1 MVYAAVGS
9 QYDCIATDGTNSPA
23 SYGFRNLPNGW
34 AGLRRWLE
42 FAAFSVKSRGMT
54 TGGDGIFRWRRGG
67 RLWPALALA
76 GILFSLSAFPAKA
89 QLFSDRPPPVPPAA
103 VPDPG
108 SAVSLAPPSGPGAG
122 PPPSLPPAL
131 TQPSIATV
139 PPPIP
144 PGGAPAQAV
153 LALSA
158 RYGKDLPP
166 INGGLVWRIFSDR
179 PDDTGTFK
187 MIREDRS
194 ATPNV
199 VLPPGN
205 YVVHVALGLVSAVRT
220 VTLKAETDREAFV
233 LPAGGLRIEGRVGTS
248 KIPQNQ
254 ISFAIYKGS
263 QFEGGDRASLV
274 PNVAAGDVVLLPEGT
289 YYIISNYGD
298 ANSVVRSDIRVQAGK
313 LTDVAVTHRA
323 AVITLKLVSDK
334 GGEALA
340 NTAWSVITPGG
351 DVIKE
356 SIGAFPRVVL
366 SEGEYRAI
374 AKNEGKVY
382 ERPFNVVNG
391 VDGDVEVLAR

>member
-1 MVYAAVGS
+1 MTFGGNGLDRSGRCQRLLPAIVRAAARVFAIS
-9 QYDCIATDGTNSPA
+9 TPVSAQMFTDH
-23 SYGFRNLPNGW
+23 
-34 AGLRRWLE
+34 
-42 FAAFSVKSRGMT
+42 
-54 TGGDGIFRWRRGG
+54 
-67 RLWPALALA
+67 
-76 GILFSLSAFPAKA
+76 
-89 QLFSDRPPPVPPAA
+89 PPPVPPAS

-108 SAVSLAPPSGPGAG
+108 SAVSLAPPSGPASI
-122 PPPSLPPAL
+122 PNLPAPL
-131 TQPSIATV
+131 TQPSVAAV
-139 PPPIP
+139 PPVVAP
-144 PGGAPAQAV
+144 PGASTAGQAV
-153 LALSA
+153 LSLTA
-158 RYGKDLPP
+158 RYGKDLPV
-166 INGGLVWRIFSDR
+166 INNGLVWRVFADK
-179 PDDTGTFK
+179 PDETGTFK
-187 MIREDRS
+187 LIREERG
-194 ATPNV
+194 ATPNI
-199 VLPPGN
+199 VLPPGS
-205 YVVHVALGLVSAVRT
+205 YVVHVVLGLVSATRA
-220 VTLKAETDREAFV
+220 VTLKSETDRESFV

-254 ISFAIYKGS
+254 ISFVLYKGS
-263 QFEGGDRASLV
+263 QFEAAERASLV
-274 PNVAAGDVVLLPEGT
+274 PNFAAGDVALLPEGT

-313 LTDVAVTHRA
+313 LTDVIITHRA

-391 VDGDVEVLAR
+391 VDGEVEVVAR

>member
-1 MVYAAVGS
+1 MF
-9 QYDCIATDGTNSPA
+9 T
-23 SYGFRNLPNGW
+23 
-34 AGLRRWLE
+34 
-42 FAAFSVKSRGMT
+42 
-54 TGGDGIFRWRRGG
+54 
-67 RLWPALALA
+67 
-76 GILFSLSAFPAKA
+76 
-89 QLFSDRPPPVPPAA
+89 DRPPPVPPAA

-108 SAVSLAPPSGPGAG
+108 AAINLAPPSGAAST
-122 PPPSLPPAL
+122 PPTGSLPPAL
-131 TQPSIATV
+131 TNQPSMAAV
-139 PPPIP
+139 PPASAPQGAAA
-144 PGGAPAQAV
+144 PGQAV
-153 LALSA
+153 LSLSA
-158 RYGKDLPP
+158 RYGKDLGN
-166 INGGLVWRIFSDR
+166 INGGLVWRIFADR
-179 PDDTGTFK
+179 PDENGTFK
-187 MIREDRS
+187 MIREDRNP
-194 ATPNV
+194 TPNL
-199 VLPPGN
+199 VLQPGN
-205 YVVHVALGLVSAVRT
+205 YVVHVSLGLVSAVRA
-220 VTLKAETDREAFV
+220 VTLKTETDRESFV

-263 QFEGGDRASLV
+263 QFDGGDRASLV

-298 ANSVVRSDIRVQAGK
+298 ANSVVRSDIRVSAGK
-313 LTDVAVTHRA
+313 LTDVVVTHRA

-356 SIGAFPRVVL
+356 SIGAFPKVVL

-391 VDGDVEVLAR
+391 VDGEVEVVAR

>member
-1 MVYAAVGS
+1 
-9 QYDCIATDGTNSPA
+9 
-23 SYGFRNLPNGW
+23 
-34 AGLRRWLE
+34 
-42 FAAFSVKSRGMT
+42 MT
-54 TGGDGIFRWRRGG
+54 TRRDIVSRRWRR
-67 RLWPALALA
+67 LPAAIALVA
-76 GILFSLSAFPAKA
+76 ALPVATTAPLRA

-108 SAVSLAPPSGPGAG
+108 AAVSLAPPSGPASG
-122 PPPSLPPAL
+122 PPPPTL
-131 TQPSIATV
+131 TQPV
-139 PPPIP
+139 PPPLAVAP
-144 PGGAPAQAV
+144 PATAPAAAAPPSQAV

-166 INGGLVWRIFSDR
+166 IASGLVWRIFPDR
-179 PDDTGTFK
+179 PDEAGTFK
-187 MIREDRS
+187 MLREDRG
-194 ATPNV
+194 ATPNI

-205 YVVHVALGLVSAVRT
+205 YVVHVSLGLVSAVRA
-220 VTLKAETDREAFV
+220 VTLKAETDREQFL
-233 LPAGGLRIEGRVGTS
+233 LPAGGLRIEGRVGAS

-263 QFEGGDRASLV
+263 QFEAAERAPLV
-274 PNVAAGDVVLLPEGT
+274 PSVAAGDVVLLPEGT

-313 LTDVAVTHRA
+313 LTDVTVTHRA
-323 AVITLKLVSDK
+323 AVITLKLVGDK

-374 AKNEGKVY
+374 AKNEGKVF
-382 ERPFNVVNG
+382 ERSFNVVNG
-391 VDGDVEVLAR
+391 VDGEIEVIAR

>member
-1 MVYAAVGS
+1 MKAV
-9 QYDCIATDGTNSPA
+9 
-23 SYGFRNLPNGW
+23 
-34 AGLRRWLE
+34 
-42 FAAFSVKSRGMT
+42 
-54 TGGDGIFRWRRGG
+54 GDGIIRFRRGHQ
-67 RLWPALALA
+67 LWPTLAAVVWAVSLA
-76 GILFSLSAFPAKA
+76 MPAPASA
-89 QLFSDRPPPVPPAA
+89 QLFGDRPPPIPPAA

-108 SAVSLAPPSGPGAG
+108 AAVNLAPPSGPA
-122 PPPSLPPAL
+122 SVPPAAPGL
-131 TQPSIATV
+131 PAALPQPSIAAV
-139 PPPIP
+139 PPVAAPL
-144 PGGAPAQAV
+144 PGGPAPGQAV
-153 LALSA
+153 LALAA
-158 RYGKDLPP
+158 RYGKELPV
-166 INGGLVWRIFSDR
+166 INAGLVWRIFSDR

-187 MIREDRS
+187 LVREERG
-194 ATPNV
+194 ATPNI
-199 VLPPGN
+199 VLQPGN
-205 YVVHVALGLVSAVRT
+205 YVVHVSLGLVSAVRS
-220 VTLKAETDREAFV
+220 VTLKAETDRESFV

-263 QFEGGDRASLV
+263 QFEVGERAPLV
-274 PNVAAGDVVLLPEGT
+274 PNVAAGDVVMLPEGT

-298 ANSVVRSDIRVQAGK
+298 ANSVVRSDIRVQASK
-313 LTDVAVTHRA
+313 LTDVTVTHRA

-356 SIGAFPRVVL
+356 SIGAFPKVVL

-391 VDGDVEVLAR
+391 VDGEVEVIAR

>member
-1 MVYAAVGS
+1 M
-9 QYDCIATDGTNSPA
+9 
-23 SYGFRNLPNGW
+23 
-34 AGLRRWLE
+34 
-42 FAAFSVKSRGMT
+42 K
-54 TGGDGIFRWRRGG
+54 TGGDGIFRWRRS
-67 RLWPALALA
+67 RWLWPALAFA
-76 GILFSLSAFPAKA
+76 AAFLFCSAFPANA
-89 QLFSDRPPPVPPAA
+89 QLFSDRPPPVPPVS

-108 SAVSLAPPSGPGAG
+108 AAVSLAPPSGPGAG
-122 PPPSLPPAL
+122 PLPPAAAGPSSLPPVL
-131 TQPSIATV
+131 TQPSIAAV
-139 PPPIP
+139 P

-158 RYGKDLPP
+158 RYGKDLPV
-166 INGGLVWRIFSDR
+166 INAGLVWRIFSDR
-179 PDDTGTFK
+179 PDENGTFK
-187 MIREDRS
+187 MIREDRN
-194 ATPNV
+194 ATPNL

-205 YVVHVALGLVSAVRT
+205 YVVHVAFGLVSAVRA

-263 QFEGGDRASLV
+263 QFEGGDRSALV
-274 PNVAAGDVVLLPEGT
+274 PNVAAGDVVLIPEGT

-313 LTDVAVTHRA
+313 LTDVVVTHRA

-356 SIGAFPRVVL
+356 SIGAFPKVVL

-382 ERPFNVVNG
+382 ERSFNVVNG
-391 VDGDVEVLAR
+391 VDGEVEVVAR

>member
-1 MVYAAVGS
+1 
-9 QYDCIATDGTNSPA
+9 
-23 SYGFRNLPNGW
+23 
-34 AGLRRWLE
+34 
-42 FAAFSVKSRGMT
+42 MT

-67 RLWPALALA
+67 RLWPALVLA

-139 PPPIP
+139 PPPVP

-220 VTLKAETDREAFV
+220 VTLKAETDREAFL

-313 LTDVAVTHRA
+313 LTDVVVTHRA
-323 AVITLKLVSDK
+323 AVITLKLVSRQGRRSARQHRLVGDH
-334 GGEALA
+334 
-340 NTAWSVITPGG
+340 PGRRRDQG
-351 DVIKE
+351 IDRCVPARGVVRRRI
-356 SIGAFPRVVL
+356 SRRSPRT
-366 SEGEYRAI
+366 RARSTS
-374 AKNEGKVY
+374 G
-382 ERPFNVVNG
+382 PSTS
-391 VDGDVEVLAR
+391 